1 MLFPRWWLIGRVTF
15 GCGFPCVLF
24 NAMAAYA
31 FVKNK
36 NVSHPCHYTR
46 MGCRPDGRGERIRE
60 MKEVVKIVQQIV
72 VADAC
77 ELHTPLNL
85 WVNKGYFCRFY
96 KRFLSKKLNKNTRQ
110 PTLFARENREKRG
123 MAYAMCLSKIGI

>member
-1 MLFPRWWLIGRVTF
+1 MFPILATTQGW
-15 GCGFPCVLF
+15 
-24 NAMAAYA
+24 AADQ
-31 FVKNK
+31 
-36 NVSHPCHYTR
+36 
-46 MGCRPDGRGERIRE
+46 MGEENESERGERIRE

-96 KRFLSKKLNKNTRQ
+96 K
-110 PTLFARENREKRG
+110 
-123 MAYAMCLSKIGI
+123 